1 MKLTPNVDHVVQR
14 KAGAGRTPKPNPFT
28 EALDVIREGTHRIDL
43 DGESIHTVLGH
54 LRRAAATI
62 DRSVSLNY
70 LPAGSDAKTATG
82 FAFTL
87 VPKITRKRKP
97 TNADTT
103 EPDTK
108 SAPTKPRKR

>member
-14 KAGAGRTPKPNPFT
+14 KSGGGRTPKPNPFS

-54 LRRAAATI
+54 LRRAASTI

-70 LPAGSDAKTATG
+70 MPAGADAKTATG

-97 TNADTT
+97 TEPDTT
-103 EPDTK
+103 EADTK
-108 SAPTKPRKR
+108 STPTKPRKR

>member
-1 MKLTPNVDHVVQR
+1 MKLTPNVDHIVQR
-14 KAGAGRTPKPNPFT
+14 KSGGGRTPKPNPFA
-28 EALDVIREGTHRIDL
+28 EALGVIREGTHRIDL

-54 LRRAAATI
+54 LRRAASTI

-97 TNADTT
+97 TEPDTT

-108 SAPTKPRKR
+108 STKPRKR